1 MTSILFVSATR
12 EEAAHLP
19 EGADLL
25 ITGIG
30 TMAATMH
37 LTRELSRRS
46 ELPGRILNIG
56 TAGALRDGMGGV
68 YEVEHAF
75 KHDFNSELIAEMTG
89 RPCPNG
95 IDLELS
101 THLPAARLA
110 TGDSFISDSATRNRL
125 ATRASLC
132 DMEGVAVVGVAKHF
146 GVPVTLLKQVSDS
159 ADENAATTWYD
170 AVDAGARQ
178 LVTALEELDLLRV

>member
-19 EGADLL
+19 AGVDLI

-30 TMAATMH
+30 TMAATMR
-37 LTRELSRRS
+37 LTQELSRRQ

-56 TAGALRDGMGGV
+56 TAGALIDGMGGV
-68 YEVEHAF
+68 YEVEHTF

-110 TGDSFISDSATRNRL
+110 TGDSFISDSTVRARL

-132 DMEGVAVVGVAKHF
+132 DMEGVAIAGVARHF

-159 ADENAATTWYD
+159 ADENAATTWFD
-170 AVDAGARQ
+170 AVDSGAHQ
-178 LVTALEELDLLRV
+178 LAAALGELDLLRG